1 MTDNEEP
8 VRITGNLSV
17 SKNVKIGGDIIT
29 CDNLSLLTIIKTMYE
44 TIAELTDKVATLEAK
59 SKELDERLVEVEY
72 APNGVM
78 CEQARLEFEE
88 LADKNKNSS

>member
-1 MTDNEEP
+1 MADDDEP

-17 SKNVKIGGDIIT
+17 SKNIKLGGDIIT
-29 CDNLSLLTIIKTMYE
+29 CDNLSLLTIVKTLFE
-44 TIAELTDKVATLEAK
+44 TVNVLTDKVEELEAK
-59 SKELDERLVEVEY
+59 NKDLEERLVEVEY

-88 LADKNKNSS
+88 LAKK